1 MIIAMDR
8 ENLDDIR
15 SIYPEKK
22 VKLLMSFTGEEKS
35 VSDPWYTRD
44 FARAYNDIRRGCEG
58 LLESAVL
65 CASD

>member
-15 SIYPEKK
+15 SIATEKK
-22 VKLLMSFTGEEKS
+22 VKLLMLFAGEDRA

-44 FARAYNDIRRGCEG
+44 FARAYNDNHRGREG
-58 LLESAVL
+58 LLRNLS
-65 CASD
+65 